1 MPFRRGVIRGHSTVA
16 SNQSSPPGMQRA
28 VGYKMHCSFVSP
40 IPFNYAVQKGRRIVS
55 ERGVSATKTRQYHP
69 ESRTRVTISEA
80 ATQGYSTV
88 APPIARDSSNQ
99 SSPPG
104 MQRRRPLLLQRPP
117 PQQQR
122 SRCINVRH
130 ADALSRAASPCSD
143 TRVAADQNRSP
154 AMFAIAGLR
163 GNGIW
168 ISTKEPCSAEDH
180 RNRDRHR
187 NDAGSS
193 LVLTKTPCSRY
204 R

>member
-1 MPFRRGVIRGHSTVA
+1 MTCTVPSFLPFPSITQSRNDVDSCVNTVRSLA
-16 SNQSSPPGMQRA
+16 
-28 VGYKMHCSFVSP
+28 
-40 IPFNYAVQKGRRIVS
+40 
-55 ERGVSATKTRQYHP
+55 KTRP
-69 ESRTRVTISEA
+69 SPLVVETEVTISRGA
-80 ATQGYSTV
+80 FGVLSTV
-88 APPIARDSSNQ
+88 VPPIARDSSNQ